1 MNDILDEEKQ
11 AFWCGLL
18 EEIKIDE
25 NKNIIGVSFSK

>member
-1 MNDILDEEKQ
+1 MTLAERSKKLRIE
-11 AFWCGLL
+11 LL